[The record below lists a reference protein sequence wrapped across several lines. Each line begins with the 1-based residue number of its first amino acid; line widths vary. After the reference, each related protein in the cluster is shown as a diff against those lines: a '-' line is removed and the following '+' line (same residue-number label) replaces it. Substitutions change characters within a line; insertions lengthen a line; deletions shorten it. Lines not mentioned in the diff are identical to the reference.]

1 MAYLSVPRF
10 SRQKGESGF
19 VLLEALVAVAFSA
32 TALAIIT
39 PMFSK
44 QIEAAKRAR
53 DLDQIEAVVNRD
65 INAYRHYA
73 RYWRAI
79 SKGPYSTAFAD
90 PTSPSAD
97 LNLLVY
103 NPTPSSCQSWSTT
116 TSNGV
121 IIANAGKLE
130 QDFASDA
137 ALYTSKYFPNGV
149 SIILAQGTTGPF
161 KEFSEV
167 QGYKI
172 RRVVDIP
179 LAGSMANVTAS
190 SANPSAPRT
199 VRLRYRLVDMNNQAI
214 TNMPFERTADVQVEA
229 QFWC

>member
-1 MAYLSVPRF
+1 MAYLSAPRF
-10 SRQKGESGF
+10 SKPKGESGF
-19 VLLEALVAVAFSA
+19 VLLESLVAVAFSA

-39 PMFSK
+39 PMFSN
-44 QIEAAKRAR
+44 QIEVAKRAR

-79 SKGPYSTAFAD
+79 SKGPYSRAFAS

-103 NPTPSSCQSWSTT
+103 NPTPSSCLSWTT
-116 TSNGV
+116 TTANGAT
-121 IIANAGKLE
+121 IANAGKLE
-130 QDFASDA
+130 RDFASDA
-137 ALYTSKYFPNGV
+137 AQYINYFPNGV
-149 SIILAQGTTGPF
+149 SISVAQGTTGSF

-167 QGYKI
+167 PGYKI
-172 RRVVDIP
+172 RRIVELPPPV
-179 LAGSMANVTAS
+179 SMANVTAS
-190 SANPSAPRT
+190 SVNPNAPRT
-199 VRLRYRLVDMNNQAI
+199 VRLRYRLVDMSNQVIA
-214 TNMPFERTADVQVEA
+214 NMPFERTADVQVEA